1 MVVFIMNS
9 CNMKCV
15 RFVNSVLARIPQVG
29 PVDFS
34 IITSVLQPRSV
45 ASVLK
50 WNWFAGLLVA
60 LGGSFYY
67 KFRQEEKARRH
78 AEKDNLTLLR
88 HMDNLRDICDDWKK
102 TAEEARQK
110 NRDLLDDIDNK
121 AKVEA
126 ALQQRVTKLEKALND
141 EKLRHVEE
149 VMDLEEEANNRI
161 QMTEEKNKAL
171 KKIIEKNQALI
182 SRQRRELDDL
192 NGLLTSKD
200 LERERLRNDLAAVG
214 REKEDLLTILQE
226 REEFI
231 RELSERLFQ
240 MTEERDQLEREI
252 EDLIEFQEEMFEPF
266 SLIHMANAVL
276 REMNERAFKESFLRE
291 AALRKVIAHLEEE
304 LSTKE
309 KTYNQA
315 LEERDEEFQRKLEKA
330 HTYVEE
336 LESANEKLKHANEE
350 NEASIVKRQN
360 EIDELN
366 GLVTKQGLELN
377 KGRLD
382 MQEMKKRENGLEN
395 ERSSL
400 QKRLTE
406 QEAEA
411 KILKE
416 ESWKGNERVNE
427 LEARNEELENQLAA
441 FGHEKEDLLRSLQ
454 GQEEIKK
461 ELSEEKERLR
471 GEMKKEQSLKEAL
484 REELEKAKQVNR
496 DLAEEMDDAEASFQK
511 RTGELEDELR
521 QKEKENAQH
530 RRHIESLENE
540 KKSVAEE
547 SEQRENEL
555 RDAHDLLR
563 GKLEEASVRNQ
574 DLLQEIAQKDNN
586 EVALLQRIE
595 DTEEEKRK
603 LESERKIFTLA
614 YEDLERRIQDLERR
628 NKDLEKR
635 NEDLGKR
642 NEDLEKRNED
652 LEKRNED
659 LEKRNEDLDRTN
671 AKEDA
676 IIRKQ
681 RQVIKDVYAHM
692 GNDEGGDDRHDR
704 RRPGTRRRKPIK
716 NCMAMVK
723 SLPEDSSGASRDVP
737 ADEEVESGRDDP
749 DASH

>member
-1 MVVFIMNS
+1 
-9 CNMKCV
+9 MKCV

-141 EKLRHVEE
+141 DKLRHVEE

-171 KKIIEKNQALI
+171 KKINEKNQALI

-192 NGLLTSKD
+192 NDLLTSKD

-266 SLIHMANAVL
+266 SLIHM
-276 REMNERAFKESFLRE
+276 
-291 AALRKVIAHLEEE
+291 VIAHLEEE

-406 QEAEA
+406 QE
-411 KILKE
+411 
-416 ESWKGNERVNE
+416 
-427 LEARNEELENQLAA
+427 NQLAA
-441 FGHEKEDLLRSLQ
+441 FRHEKEDLLRSLQ

-496 DLAEEMDDAEASFQK
+496 DLAQEMDDTEASFQK
-511 RTGELEDELR
+511 RTGELEDELC
-521 QKEKENAQH
+521 QKEKENAHH
-530 RRHIESLENE
+530 RGHIESLENE

-614 YEDLERRIQDLERR
+614 YEDLERRIQDLEKR

-635 NEDLGKR
+635 NEDLEKR

-692 GNDEGGDDRHDR
+692 GTMKAEMIDMIG
-704 RRPGTRRRKPIK
+704 
-716 NCMAMVK
+716 
-723 SLPEDSSGASRDVP
+723 EDLEQ
-737 ADEEVESGRDDP
+737 EEENSD
-749 DASH
+749 